1 MIGKFT
7 EGLKLKNLLTIVLVV
22 SVLVISGCIN
32 QGDVIVNRNSSSN
45 GVVYSGNVEK
55 IEVFHFHG
63 NQQCQGCINVGKC
76 AEDAVNEYFQD
87 EQELDLVIFAHVNG
101 DLPENADLVQ
111 QYGAAG
117 SSLWIGVYD
126 EDGSFSKEQNINVWY
141 KTSDMEKCR
150 EYIKVVIEEKLQG
163 E

>member
-1 MIGKFT
+1 MKRIIAIF
-7 EGLKLKNLLTIVLVV
+7 LLSAVLV
-22 SVLVISGCIN
+22 SSGCVN
-32 QGDVIVNRNSSSN
+32 QSEGNSVANPEGSTAA
-45 GVVYSGNVEK
+45 YSGNVEK
-55 IEVFHFHG
+55 VEVFHFHG

-76 AEDAVNEYFQD
+76 AEDAVNEYLQD
-87 EQELDLVIFAHVNG
+87 EQGSGLVVFAHVNG
-101 DLPENADLVQ
+101 DLPENTDLVQ
-111 QYGAAG
+111 QYGATG

-150 EYIKVVIEEKLQG
+150 EYIKGVIEEKLQG

>member
-1 MIGKFT
+1 MKRIIAIF
-7 EGLKLKNLLTIVLVV
+7 LLSAVLV
-22 SVLVISGCIN
+22 SSGCVN
-32 QGDVIVNRNSSSN
+32 QSEGNSVAN
-45 GVVYSGNVEK
+45 PEGNTAAYSGNVEK
-55 IEVFHFHG
+55 VEVFHFHG

-87 EQELDLVIFAHVNG
+87 EQGSGLVVFAHVNG

-111 QYGAAG
+111 QYGATG

-150 EYIKVVIEEKLQG
+150 EYIKGVIEEKLQG